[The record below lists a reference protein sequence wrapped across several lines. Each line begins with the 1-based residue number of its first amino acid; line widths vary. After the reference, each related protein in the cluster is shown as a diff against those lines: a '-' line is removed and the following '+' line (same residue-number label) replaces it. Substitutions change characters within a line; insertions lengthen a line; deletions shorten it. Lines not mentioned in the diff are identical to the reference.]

1 MPPIG
6 AFRQDATT
14 TGHVGAP
21 AAEFTLT
28 DLRTG
33 GPCLLTLP
41 DGEARP
47 VADPGHGSIALLE
60 AMVGAVVAG
69 LYQRGVLAVHAGA
82 AQGPRGAIVVA
93 GRSGQGKSTL
103 ILGLVR
109 RGLGLLSDELALLDP
124 AAGLVHPYPRAIHVR
139 PATIGLLPELAP
151 LEGRPRHEL
160 GGGSEWSVAPTE
172 IADLLGG
179 RLGDAAPLAGSSSS
193 TACRT
198 ARPRRAS
205 ATRSRPWPRSTSSAA
220 PGRHR
225 PISAPPSRPSAGCWP
240 TSPASGCPSAG
251 SMRPSTHSS
260 PTWGSPMAEPTRDP
274 QAVALLGLYQSY
286 RETGKTLWLDTRGT
300 SMRPLVGPG
309 GRMLVEFGMRPS
321 QVGDIVLFERA
332 GTVVAHRVVGRR
344 ERDGRERL
352 IVKGDNEAYF
362 DPPIGQSDV
371 LGIVLGLKGAETA
384 PLVQRGVGGRSA
396 RVIAGVSRWTGRGA
410 RVAHRFAVH
419 TPDPIRGAALRAIPS
434 LARVSTRL
442 IVAPITQEHGAGR
455 R

>member
-1 MPPIG
+1 
-6 AFRQDATT
+6 
-14 TGHVGAP
+14 
-21 AAEFTLT
+21 
-28 DLRTG
+28 
-33 GPCLLTLP
+33 
-41 DGEARP
+41 
-47 VADPGHGSIALLE
+47 
-60 AMVGAVVAG
+60 
-69 LYQRGVLAVHAGA
+69 
-82 AQGPRGAIVVA
+82 
-93 GRSGQGKSTL
+93 
-103 ILGLVR
+103 
-109 RGLGLLSDELALLDP
+109 
-124 AAGLVHPYPRAIHVR
+124 
-139 PATIGLLPELAP
+139 
-151 LEGRPRHEL
+151 
-160 GGGSEWSVAPTE
+160 
-172 IADLLGG
+172 
-179 RLGDAAPLAGSSSS
+179 
-193 TACRT
+193 
-198 ARPRRAS
+198 
-205 ATRSRPWPRSTSSAA
+205 
-220 PGRHR
+220 
-225 PISAPPSRPSAGCWP
+225 
-240 TSPASGCPSAG
+240 
-251 SMRPSTHSS
+251 
-260 PTWGSPMAEPTRDP
+260 MAEPTRDP

-286 RETGKTLWLDTRGT
+286 RDAGKTLWLDTRGT

-309 GRMLVEFGMRPS
+309 GRMLVEFGTRPS

-396 RVIAGVSRWTGRGA
+396 RVIARVSRWTGRGA